1 MKIVYETGFF
11 IDVKNLFSAPLK
23 VRAVFHII
31 FVSKIG
37 CQKMLSTIC
46 SMKFLSS
53 DVVLCL
59 YKSNIWSD
67 REKYY
72 YHVWAFAPIAT

>member
-1 MKIVYETGFF
+1 
-11 IDVKNLFSAPLK
+11 
-23 VRAVFHII
+23 
-31 FVSKIG
+31 
-37 CQKMLSTIC
+37 MLSTIC

-72 YHVWAFAPIAT
+72 YQVWAFAPIAT